1 MVITHTLEGIR
12 AAKIYINFRLEDFM
26 TRIGHED
33 VVSELSFGLP
43 IEEVQAYKQAK
54 LQRAE
59 ELREKLG
66 LSNPNLKSLGTQ
78 VISCH
83 NAGIVQ
89 LFTVLNLVNRN
100 LFTPE
105 EFQYIIMTLVLHD
118 YPEYAKGDTRDYVNT
133 RAQSVD
139 IDERHILTRDVSGCE
154 NTALVAWVL
163 FSDRIMREY
172 KFDNGL
178 GNFMFMC
185 DKCDFPASQ
194 LAYESIGLGGDIRY
208 KDLNKL
214 NTFDMRSIEIT
225 RSHRPADVFLCNL
238 LLNYPETIEQKWFP
252 LFMEFMK
259 SVAWVAREGQDEDS
273 RNLRWLD
280 EYLANY

>member
-1 MVITHTLEGIR
+1 MVITHTPEGIR

-33 VVSELSFGLP
+33 VVSELSYGLP
-43 IEEVQAYKQAK
+43 VEEVQAYKQAK

-59 ELREKLG
+59 ELREKLS
-66 LSNPNLKSLGTQ
+66 LSNPNLKNLGTQ

-89 LFTVLNLVNRN
+89 LFTVLNLVKRN

-105 EFQYIIMTLVLHD
+105 DFQYMIMTLIFHD
-118 YPEYAKGDTRDYVNT
+118 YAEHAKGDTRDYINT
-133 RAQSVD
+133 RAPSIDVGERNILSQD
-139 IDERHILTRDVSGCE
+139 ISGCE

-163 FSDRIMREY
+163 FYDHLMREH
-172 KFDNGL
+172 KFDNGR

-185 DKCDFPASQ
+185 DKCDFLAS
-194 LAYESIGLGGDIRY
+194 LLVYESIGLGGDIRY

-214 NTFDMRSIEIT
+214 NTFDERSIEIT
-225 RSHRPADVFLCNL
+225 GSHRSADVFLCNL
-238 LLNYPETIEQKWFP
+238 LLNYPGTIKQKWFP
-252 LFMEFMK
+252 LFMEFIK